1 MYSRNTS
8 TNVGEQ
14 GGNPWIVFF
23 FITSIFLVTTVEWDT
38 SRVLYSPDLDARAAG
53 VERVDFLEKGSPLRR
68 MTYPLLGLYGLLS
81 LMQSGIGRLAPRS
94 RLGWLVVFCVAW
106 AFLSVTWSD
115 DVGLTVRRLISFGM
129 FCLGSLA
136 LGRRLSPRQIGSFLL
151 FLTGAFVLLG
161 VIAEIDLG
169 TFSPMTSGYRFT
181 GTQHPNSQAI
191 CCSVLLLSSVY
202 LADVSRERRRF
213 FLSIAGLA
221 FVLLVLTKSR
231 TSFAATM
238 VALILLKSISQK
250 KSKSTALIVVGTL
263 LLAASVMVM
272 GDRAI
277 SALGSGVNLGR
288 SAEGVTTLNSRTWLW
303 MECRGYAGQRPIL
316 GYGFNGFWTP
326 ERVTKISESQGWG
339 LGSAH
344 SIYIDL
350 LLNLGMVGFFGF
362 VMVIVTATL
371 RARSALTQTGDRG
384 YAFLLAFLIFY
395 SLHGLLESI
404 FINPGYAAFMSMVV
418 FSHLAFSDFY
428 DRISG

>member
-1 MYSRNTS
+1 
-8 TNVGEQ
+8 
-14 GGNPWIVFF
+14 
-23 FITSIFLVTTVEWDT
+23 
-38 SRVLYSPDLDARAAG
+38 VLYSPNLDARAAE
-53 VERVDFLEKGSPLRR
+53 VERVDFLQKGSPLRR

-81 LMQSGIGRLAPRS
+81 LVQSGIGRPSPRG
-94 RLGWLVVFCVAW
+94 RLGWLIVFCVCW

-115 DVGLTVRRLISFGM
+115 DVGLTIRRLISFGM

-136 LGRRLSPRQIGSFLL
+136 LGWRLSPRQIGSFLM
-151 FLTGAFVLLG
+151 FLSGAFVLVGL
-161 VIAEIDLG
+161 VAEIDLG
-169 TFSPMTSGYRFT
+169 TFSPLTSWYRFT

-202 LADVSRERRRF
+202 LADVSKERGKF
-213 FLSIAGLA
+213 FLSVAGLA
-221 FVLLVLTKSR
+221 FVFLVLTKSR
-231 TSFAATM
+231 TSFAAAM
-238 VALILLKSISQK
+238 VALILMKSISQK
-250 KSKSTALIVVGTL
+250 KSKSTAVIIVVTL
-263 LLAASVMVM
+263 LLAVSVMVM

-288 SAEGVTTLNSRTWLW
+288 SSEGVTTLNSRTWLW
-303 MECRGYAGQRPIL
+303 MECRGYAGQRPVL

-326 ERVTKISESQGWG
+326 ERLMRISETQGWG

-350 LLNLGMVGFFGF
+350 LLNLGLVGLFGF
-362 VMVIVTATL
+362 VMVIITAML

-384 YAFLLAFLIFY
+384 YAFLLAFLVFY

-418 FSHLAFSDFY
+418 FSHLAFSNY
-428 DRISG
+428 CDRISE

>member
-1 MYSRNTS
+1 MYSPNTS
-8 TNVGEQ
+8 TNFGVQ
-14 GGNPWIVFF
+14 RGNPWIVFL

-38 SRVLYSPDLDARAAG
+38 SRVLYSRDLDARAAG
-53 VERVDFLEKGSPLRR
+53 AERVNFLEKGSPLRR

-81 LMQSGIGRLAPRS
+81 LMRSGNGRPS
-94 RLGWLVVFCVAW
+94 PQGRLGWFVLFCVAW

-136 LGRRLSPRQIGSFLL
+136 LGFRLSPRQIGSFLL
-151 FLTGAFVLLG
+151 FLSGAFVLLG
-161 VIAEIDLG
+161 VIAEIDQG
-169 TFSPMTSGYRFT
+169 TFSPMTSWYRFT

-191 CCSVLLLSSVY
+191 CCSVLFLSSVY

-213 FLSIAGLA
+213 FLSIAAVA
-221 FVLLVLTKSR
+221 FVFLVLTKSR
-231 TSFAATM
+231 TSFAAAM
-238 VALILLKSISQK
+238 VAVILLKSISQK
-250 KSKSTALIVVGTL
+250 KSKSTAIIFIVTL
-263 LLAASVMVM
+263 LLAVSVMVM

-288 SAEGVTTLNSRTWLW
+288 SSEGVSTLNSRTWLW
-303 MECRGYAGQRPIL
+303 MECRGYAGQRPVL

-326 ERVTKISESQGWG
+326 DRVTQISESQGWG

-350 LLNLGMVGFFGF
+350 LLNLGMVGLLGF
-362 VMVIVTATL
+362 IMVIVTAML
-371 RARSALTQTGDRG
+371 RARWALTQTGDRG
-384 YAFLLAFLIFY
+384 YAFLLAFLVFY

-418 FSHLAFSDFY
+418 FSHLAFSNHC